1 MRPTPPPSPDGPDD
15 DGIAP
20 APEVPID
27 LWAAL
32 VYEARRSRRMT
43 QPQLARAAGVAQQ
56 TISKLER
63 GLLCPHDRVKLRLA
77 AALGVQPSVLFPWPS
92 LAELEAATRRP

>member
-1 MRPTPPPSPDGPDD
+1 MSDVGDD
-15 DGIAP
+15 DDEPDIP
-20 APEVPID
+20 LD

-32 VYEARRSRRMT
+32 VYEARRGRRMT

-63 GLLCPHDRVKLRLA
+63 GRLCPHDRVKLRLA
-77 AALGVQPSVLFPWPS
+77 PPSTSSPRSCSPG
-92 LAELEAATRRP
+92 RP

>member
-1 MRPTPPPSPDGPDD
+1 MTDRSEDGMAIPL
-15 DGIAP
+15 
-20 APEVPID
+20 D

-32 VYEARRSRRMT
+32 LYEARRSRRMS

-63 GLLCPHDRVKLRLA
+63 GRLCPHDRLKLRLA
-77 AALGVQPSVLFPWPS
+77 AALDVQPSVLFPWPS
-92 LAELEAATRRP
+92 LSELSARPRVQ

>member
-1 MRPTPPPSPDGPDD
+1 MSDVGDD
-15 DGIAP
+15 DDEPDIP
-20 APEVPID
+20 LD

-32 VYEARRSRRMT
+32 VYEARRGRRMT

-63 GLLCPHDRVKLRLA
+63 GRLCPHDRVKLRLA
-77 AALGVQPSVLFPWPS
+77 AALDVQPSILFPWPS
-92 LAELEAATRRP
+92 LSELGVSPRSE